1 MPSIVVD
8 VRRAYTSEEGQQ
20 ILQAVHAALV
30 EAFRILPDR
39 KNLVLV
45 CHEPH
50 RFIGDPTCEQPDRL
64 TNVSLY
70 VLPGRSLAAKRLLY
84 RRIVENLASLG
95 IPPACVLIRLH
106 ELEAQNIG
114 VRGGQAVCD
123 VDLGYSLDV

>member
-8 VRRAYTSEEGQQ
+8 VRREYTPVESEQ
-20 ILQAVHAALV
+20 ILEAVHTALV
-30 EAFRILPDR
+30 EAFRTLPNR

-45 CHEPH
+45 CHQPH
-50 RFIGDPTCEQPDRL
+50 HFIGDPGCEQPDRL

-70 VLPGRSLAAKRLLY
+70 VLPGRSLNAKRLLY
-84 RRIVENLASLG
+84 RRIVENLAPLG
-95 IPPACVLIRLH
+95 IPPPCVLIRLH
-106 ELEAQNIG
+106 EMPAQNVG